1 MQEYTYEEMKAVVDV
16 AKTWNTYVA
25 AHIFTDAAVQTAI
38 KAGVKSIEHGFLMS
52 EDTLK
57 MMKENDVWLSIQPLL
72 NDEDALKF
80 DNPFSTQKFITVT
93 NGTDTVYKAAKK
105 IGVKIA
111 FGTDMLFDPATAE
124 KQGKLLYKLNKWF
137 TPYEVLK
144 MATSGNAEL
153 LNLSGP
159 RNPYQAGPIGVV
171 KEGAYADLVLVKGN
185 PLEDLE
191 LIVDPQNN
199 FVLIVK
205 DGVVYKNTL

>member
-1 MQEYTYEEMKAVVDV
+1 MKAVVDV